1 MHHAHEPPLV
11 LVVDDF
17 EDNRE
22 MFAEYLELS
31 GFQVAQAIT
40 GREAL
45 DQAFQLVPDVI
56 LMDLSLPELDGWE
69 ATRRLKADPRTR
81 HVPVIALSGHALADH
96 AREAKEAGCDAF
108 LTKPCLPEALVAE
121 VRRQLAQA
129 PEGGAAADPDA
140 PDFQAPASKGKPD

>member
-1 MHHAHEPPLV
+1 V

-31 GFQVAQAIT
+31 GFQVAQAVT
-40 GREAL
+40 GLEAL
-45 DQAFQLVPDVI
+45 DRAFELVPDVI
-56 LMDLSLPELDGWE
+56 LMDLSLPDLDGWE
-69 ATRRLKADPRTR
+69 ATRRLKADPRTQ

-108 LTKPCLPEALVAE
+108 LTKPCLPEALIAE
-121 VRRQLAQA
+121 VRRQLTHA
-129 PEGGAAADPDA
+129 PADPDA
-140 PDFQAPASKGKPD
+140 PDFQAPAGEGKPD